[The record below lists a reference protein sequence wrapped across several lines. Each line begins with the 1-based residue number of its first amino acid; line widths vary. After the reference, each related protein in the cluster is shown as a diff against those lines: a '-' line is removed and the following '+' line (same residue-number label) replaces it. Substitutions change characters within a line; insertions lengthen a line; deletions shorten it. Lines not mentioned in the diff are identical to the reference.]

1 MTVKLLQPPS
11 RLSGL
16 RCSRFASGCFARAS
30 GVNIIHLSWLVLALV
45 AGDAGCDAACA
56 ATVAGASAGE
66 VLFLVIMSSY

>member
-1 MTVKLLQPPS
+1 M
-11 RLSGL
+11 
-16 RCSRFASGCFARAS
+16 
-30 GVNIIHLSWLVLALV
+30 LALV